1 MNCET
6 YDYAIAGTPFAV
18 LRKLIKI
25 KIGQTFNKYFSLL
38 SQMLGKTM
46 QYYNYLHA
54 RL

>member
-25 KIGQTFNKYFSLL
+25 KIGQNFKKPFSLL
-38 SQMLGKTM
+38 SQMLEKTM